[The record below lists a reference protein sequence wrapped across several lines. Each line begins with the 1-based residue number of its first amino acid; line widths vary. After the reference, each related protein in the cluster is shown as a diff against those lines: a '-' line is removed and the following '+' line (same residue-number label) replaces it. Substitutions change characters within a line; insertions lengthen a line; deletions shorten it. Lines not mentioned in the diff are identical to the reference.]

1 MTSRSLK
8 FKKRKVYEKADTTTF
23 CPICVKSKVRIRN
36 RCVKKIELFER
47 SEFLIFSTYK
57 GFELIDLTNRWH
69 VVYQPFHILFAL
81 ENLKKHEVIYK
92 QWYGYPLLC
101 DKPEFTQLQYQ
112 AQVQGHQLS

>member
-47 SEFLIFSTYK
+47 SEFSIFSTYK

-101 DKPEFTQLQYQ
+101 DKPEFDSG
-112 AQVQGHQLS
+112 VKNDIMGV